1 MKLIDHYLSLE
12 QIVSDTDSFLQEV
25 SEELRRDRLY
35 RNIRKYGWLAILLV
49 VLVVGGAAYREY
61 LKSKAETAAQLFG
74 TNIIDA
80 LGEKNIDD
88 RISKLQKINAPGD
101 NAKVV
106 IAMLLSAE
114 LNGSESPTLEKSSL
128 STITEGSS
136 IDAHYREL
144 LNFKILL
151 GSAETLS
158 LEERATAFE
167 ALSKPGNPFRLLA
180 EEQLALIE
188 LEQGYIDNAVEKI
201 SQILLD
207 AELTAG
213 LRNRATQMMIALGK
227 DPELINN

>member
-88 RISKLQKINAPGD
+88 RISKLQKINSPGD

-114 LNGSESPTLEKSSL
+114 LNGSESSTLEKSSL
-128 STITEGSS
+128 STMTEGSS
-136 IDAHYREL
+136 IDAHFREL

-151 GSAETLS
+151 GSAESLS

>member
-49 VLVVGGAAYREY
+49 VLVVGGATYREY
-61 LKSKAETAAQLFG
+61 LKSKTETAAQLFA
-74 TNIIDA
+74 TSIINA

-114 LNGSESPTLEKSSL
+114 LNGSESPALEKSSL

>member
-1 MKLIDHYLSLE
+1 M
-12 QIVSDTDSFLQEV
+12 SDTDSFLQEV

-49 VLVVGGAAYREY
+49 VLVVGGATYREY
-61 LKSKAETAAQLFG
+61 LKSKTETAAQLFG
-74 TNIIDA
+74 TSIINA

-114 LNGSESPTLEKSSL
+114 LNGSESPALEKSSL